1 MLFSKKLFY
10 QTNHYL
16 KTPATIL
23 FSILAKVSLAV
34 ALLLFSGLTLD
45 AKAENDPDTDRSTIR
60 VLVNSEDDG
69 TSVVGAT
76 VILTE
81 QGADTLSAAVTD
93 AYGFVEFSSI
103 EPGNYDIHISF
114 IGFQTNIEEV
124 SLSPGETVIVR
135 SELITSTAELDEVQV
150 SAIRGIARREAGRQ
164 SISPQDIN
172 RIPTPGP
179 GGDLTMYLQTLPSVV
194 STGDRGGE
202 LYIRGGTP
210 AQSMVLV
217 ENMPIIKPFHI
228 SNLFSAFPQE
238 VLSDVDVYA
247 GGFGSE
253 YAGATSSVLDVR
265 LRQGNMRNFRSQAA
279 ASPYMVSF
287 LAEGPVKRDEQSFMI
302 MGRHSVIEDTGPSL
316 IGEEVPLLFYDVLG
330 RYSIN
335 WEGLTCNVTGIH
347 TYDRGQINPVR
358 SVELSWTNT
367 TIGTRCLGY
376 SEDLGHA
383 VDFTFGY
390 TGFNSTEKGIDNIGR
405 EAGIRKGFLR
415 MDNGIRIFDTPGNY
429 GFNLNFI
436 NYRAVLDEPFAEQF
450 GREVRFAGLGS
461 ELNDVVVSLS
471 TYFNLNW
478 QPSRNF
484 IITPGIASQIRL
496 RDLSPT
502 IEPRFRITWRPD
514 GTEDKE
520 LTLALGR
527 YVQMFDAINDER
539 DAGTVFYVYKPIE
552 TGGSYPESLH
562 AILGYRHQ
570 FSDRFGFSIEGYAK
584 DHSNIPVAR
593 WTREAGNTLETG
605 NADALTFGGDLQ
617 LEFNFYPFYMSVAYG
632 LAKITYE
639 APSDELV
646 AWIDDPIFSYN
657 PAHDR
662 RHQINLISTYSL
674 RDYTFSVSWQFSSG
688 GTFTRVYA
696 YDIALRGLP
705 DQNPLVNQGTAFT
718 LFTEPFDGRMPSFNR
733 MDVSVSRLFQ
743 NIPGVDIE
751 AEIGAINSMDV
762 RNVFYFDVNTRQ
774 QVDQMPFVPYA
785 ALTLKF

>member
-1 MLFSKKLFY
+1 MLYLNKLFY
-10 QTNHYL
+10 QIYNSAEKLTNQL
-16 KTPATIL
+16 PKVL
-23 FSILAKVSLAV
+23 FKIAFGLTF
-34 ALLLFSGLTLD
+34 LLFSGQSFLIY
-45 AKAENDPDTDRSTIR
+45 AENDPDSDRSTLRI
-60 VLVNSEDDG
+60 LVHSEDDG

-81 QGADTLSAAVTD
+81 PGADTLNVSVTD
-93 AYGFVEFSSI
+93 VYGFVEFTNL
-103 EPGNYDIHISF
+103 EPGDYEVHVSF
-114 IGFQTNIEEV
+114 VGFQTNIEEV
-124 SLSPGETVIVR
+124 SLSSGETIILR
-135 SELITSTAELDEVQV
+135 SELVTSTAELGELQV

-164 SISPQDIN
+164 SISPQDIS

-210 AQSMVLV
+210 AQNIVLV

-238 VLSDVDVYA
+238 ALSNVDVYA

-253 YAGATSSVLDVR
+253 YAGATSSVLDVS
-265 LRQGNMRNFRSQAA
+265 LRQGNMRRFRSQAA
-279 ASPYMVSF
+279 ASPYLVSF
-287 LAEGPVKRDEQSFMI
+287 LAEGPVIRDEQSFFI
-302 MGRHSVIEDTGPSL
+302 MGRHSVIEETGPTL
-316 IGEEVPLLFYDVLG
+316 TGDDVPMLFYDVLA

-335 WEGLTCNVTGIH
+335 WDGLTCNITGIQ
-347 TYDRGQINPVR
+347 TFDRGQINPVR
-358 SVELSWTNT
+358 DVQLSWTNT
-367 TIGTRCLGY
+367 TVGTRCLGY

-390 TGFNSTEKGIDNIGR
+390 TGFNSTEKGIDDIGR
-405 EAGIRKGFLR
+405 ESGIRQGFLR
-415 MDNGIRIFDTPGNY
+415 MDNGVRVFNQPGNY

-436 NYRAVLDEPFAEQF
+436 NYTAILDEPFAEQL
-450 GREVRFAGLGS
+450 GGEVRYSGLDA
-461 ELNDVVVSLS
+461 EMNDIVVSLS
-471 TYFNLNW
+471 SYFNLNW
-478 QPSRNF
+478 RPSQNF
-484 IITPGIASQIRL
+484 IITPGIASQIRM

-502 IEPRFRITWRPD
+502 LEPRFRITWRPD

-527 YVQMFDAINDER
+527 YMQMFDAINDER

-552 TGGSYPESLH
+552 TGDPYPESLH

-570 FSDRFGFSIEGYAK
+570 FSDRFGFSIEGFAK
-584 DHSNIPVAR
+584 DHKNIPVAR
-593 WTREAGNTLETG
+593 WTREPGNTLDTG
-605 NADALTFGGDLQ
+605 MADSYVFGGDIQ
-617 LEFNFYPFYMSVAYG
+617 MEFNFYPFYMSIAYG

-639 APSDELV
+639 APSEELV
-646 AWIDDPIFSYN
+646 AWIDDPVFSYN

-662 RHQINLISTYSL
+662 RHQINLISTYSF
-674 RDYTFSVSWQFSSG
+674 RDYTFSLSWQFSSG

-705 DQNPLVNQGTAFT
+705 DQNPLVNQGSALT

-743 NIPGVDIE
+743 NFPGVDIE
-751 AEIGAINSMDV
+751 AEIGAINSMNV

-785 ALTLKF
+785 ALTFKF